1 MKKQIKIFMCVH
13 KPFSFLPPLAT
24 AVQGGAAMHDPIP
37 GAVSDDGALGSISRK
52 NAEYCELTVQYY
64 AYKNEDADY
73 FGFCHYR
80 RFFADSKKS
89 TAPYTVT
96 GAFTPKKAR
105 RLLLSEAEIVRLC
118 DRYDVILPRAEDMSV
133 SVYDQYASAKHHYE
147 EDLKLFI
154 LLLKEKYPFLSPFA
168 DAYLANSKQ
177 YFCNMFIMKKDI
189 FTEYCAL
196 LFPLLAEFDEH
207 KTMHEGFADNRTDG
221 YLGERFLGIFM
232 AYAKS
237 KGISVFECQR
247 ADADC
252 SLKKRLIYF
261 LLPPESKRRCLIKRT
276 FR

>member
-13 KPFSFLPPLAT
+13 KPFSFVPPLAT
-24 AVQGGAAMHDPIP
+24 PVQGGAAMRDPIP
-37 GAVSDDGALGSISRK
+37 GAVSDDGASGSLSRK

-80 RFFADSKKS
+80 RFFASSEKS
-89 TAPYTVT
+89 TVPYTVT
-96 GAFTPKKAR
+96 GAFTPKKAK
-105 RLLLSEAEIVRLC
+105 RLLLSEEDLVHLC
-118 DRYDVILPRAEDMSV
+118 DRYDIILPRAEDMSV
-133 SVYDQYASAKHHYE
+133 SVYSQYANAKHHYE

-154 LLLKEKYPFLSPFA
+154 SLLKEKHPHLSPFA
-168 DAYLANSKQ
+168 DAYLAGSKQ
-177 YFCNMFIMKKDI
+177 YFCNMFIMKKEI
-189 FTEYCAL
+189 FTEYCEL
-196 LFPLLAEFDEH
+196 LFPLLAEFDKR
-207 KTMHEGFADNRTDG
+207 KTVHEGFADNRTDG

-237 KGISVFECQR
+237 KDARVFECQR

-252 SLKKRLIYF
+252 SLKKRLTYF
-261 LLPPESKRRCLIKRT
+261 LLPPESKRRRLIKRL